1 MARHVL
7 VIDDSE
13 IIRSVMCSA
22 LQEAGFA
29 VDVAEDG
36 LAALELLDGRPIDSI
51 VCDVSMPRL
60 DGLGFLQALRA
71 NARYGRVPVLMLTTD
86 SRAGTRGAARE
97 TGAQAYLNKPCK
109 PGVFVDAVNR
119 LCA

>member
-1 MARHVL
+1 MPRHVL

-13 IIRSVMCSA
+13 IIRSVMSSA
-22 LQEAGFA
+22 LEDAGYA
-29 VDVAEDG
+29 VDTAEDG
-36 LAALELLDGRPIDSI
+36 QAALDLLDGRPIDTI

-60 DGLGFLQALRA
+60 DGLGFLQSLRA
-71 NARYGRVPVLMLTTD
+71 NARNARVPVLMLTTD
-86 SRAGTRGAARE
+86 ARVSTKGAAQAG
-97 TGAQAYLNKPCK
+97 GAQAYLVKPCK